1 MLSFKQID
9 YALSVEK
16 FLHFKKAA
24 DACFISPSTLSN
36 AISELETKL
45 GIQIFERTNK
55 KVIVTSIGKEIL
67 KKARDVKHGMFE
79 INELAKTFSSEK
91 LQSLSIGIIPTISP
105 YLLPLVLP
113 KIKQDLSFLDL
124 NIEENQS
131 NVLVNKVQEGE
142 LDLAILALPY
152 DIGELR
158 SIKFWSEDFYWI
170 SYKKNHK
177 TGQSNISAS
186 QLSDKKLLLLVDG
199 HCLKDHILEACN
211 IDSNTSYSLKASN
224 LETLI
229 QLVKGKMGTT
239 LIPEMALNQLVKNKK
254 GLYAS
259 HLSEKSP
266 HREIAMIFR
275 ETYSGQDNIN
285 KLKALFE
292 NCLKNRS
299 KNLKDSE

>member
-1 MLSFKQID
+1 MLTLKQIE
-9 YALSVEK
+9 YALAVEK

-36 AISELETKL
+36 AISELEIKL

-55 KVIVTSIGKEIL
+55 KVIVTSAGKEIL
-67 KKARDVKHGMFE
+67 KKAKDVKHGMFE
-79 INELAKTFSSEK
+79 INELARTFSSEK
-91 LQSLSIGIIPTISP
+91 FQSISIGIIPTISP

-113 KIKQDLSFLDL
+113 KVQQDLPFLDL

-131 NVLVNKVQEGE
+131 NVLVRKVQEGE

-152 DIGELR
+152 DIGELK

-170 SYKKNHK
+170 SYKKNNK
-177 TGQSNISAS
+177 LGQSNVSAS
-186 QLSDKKLLLLVDG
+186 QLSDKNLLLLVDG

-211 IDSNTSYSLKASN
+211 IDSSASYSLKASN

-239 LIPEMALNQLVKNKK
+239 LIPEMALNQLVRNKK

-275 ETYSGQDNIN
+275 ETYSGQKNIN
-285 KLKALFE
+285 KLKVLFE
-292 NCLKNRS
+292 KCLKNKPRYF
-299 KNLKDSE
+299 KNS

>member
-1 MLSFKQID
+1 MLTLKQIE
-9 YALSVEK
+9 YALAVEK

-36 AISELETKL
+36 AISELEIKL

-55 KVIVTSIGKEIL
+55 KVIVTSAGKEIL
-67 KKARDVKHGMFE
+67 KKAKDVKHGMFE
-79 INELAKTFSSEK
+79 INELARTFSSEK
-91 LQSLSIGIIPTISP
+91 FQSISIGIIPTISP

-113 KIKQDLSFLDL
+113 KVQQDLPFLDL

-131 NVLVNKVQEGE
+131 NVLVRKVQEGE

-152 DIGELR
+152 DIGELK

-170 SYKKNHK
+170 SYKKNNK
-177 TGQSNISAS
+177 LGQSNVSAS
-186 QLSDKKLLLLVDG
+186 QLSDKNLLLLVDG

-211 IDSNTSYSLKASN
+211 IDSSASYSLKASN

-239 LIPEMALNQLVKNKK
+239 LIPEMALNQLVRNKK

-275 ETYSGQDNIN
+275 ETYSGQKNIN
-285 KLKALFE
+285 KLKVLFE
-292 NCLKNRS
+292 KCLKNKS
-299 KNLKDSE
+299 QYFKNS

>member
-9 YALSVEK
+9 YALAVEK

-36 AISELETKL
+36 AISELEIKL

-55 KVIVTSIGKEIL
+55 KVIVTSAGKEIL
-67 KKARDVKHGMFE
+67 KKAKDVKHNMLE
-79 INELAKTFSSEK
+79 INELARTFSSEK
-91 LQSLSIGIIPTISP
+91 FQSISIGIIPTISP

-113 KIKQDLSFLDL
+113 KVQQDLPFLDL

-131 NVLVNKVQEGE
+131 NILVKKVQEGE

-170 SYKKNHK
+170 SYKKNNK
-177 TGQSNISAS
+177 LGQSNISAS
-186 QLSDKKLLLLVDG
+186 QLNDKNLLLLVDG

-211 IDSNTSYSLKASN
+211 IDSSASYSLKASN

-239 LIPEMALNQLVKNKK
+239 LIPEMALNQLVRNKK

-275 ETYSGQDNIN
+275 ETYSGQKNIN
-285 KLKALFE
+285 KLKVLFE
-292 NCLKNRS
+292 NCLKNKSRYL
-299 KNLKDSE
+299 KNS

>member
-1 MLSFKQID
+1 MLTLKQIE
-9 YALSVEK
+9 YALAVEK

-36 AISELETKL
+36 AISELEIKL

-55 KVIVTSIGKEIL
+55 KVIVTSAGKEIL
-67 KKARDVKHGMFE
+67 KKAKDVKHGMFE
-79 INELAKTFSSEK
+79 INELARTFSSEK
-91 LQSLSIGIIPTISP
+91 FQSISIGIIPTISP

-113 KIKQDLSFLDL
+113 KVQQDLPFLDL

-131 NVLVNKVQEGE
+131 NVLVRKVQEGE

-152 DIGELR
+152 DIGELK

-170 SYKKNHK
+170 SSKKNNK
-177 TGQSNISAS
+177 LGQSNISAS
-186 QLSDKKLLLLVDG
+186 QLSDKNLLLLVDG

-211 IDSNTSYSLKASN
+211 IDSSASYSLKASN

-239 LIPEMALNQLVKNKK
+239 LIPEMALNQLVRNKK

-275 ETYSGQDNIN
+275 ETYSGQKNIN
-285 KLKALFE
+285 KLKVLFE
-292 NCLKNRS
+292 KCLKNKPKYI
-299 KNLKDSE
+299 KNS

>member
-9 YALSVEK
+9 YALAVEK

-36 AISELETKL
+36 AISELEIKL

-55 KVIVTSIGKEIL
+55 KVIVTSAGKEIL
-67 KKARDVKHGMFE
+67 KKAKDVKHGMFE
-79 INELAKTFSSEK
+79 INELARTFSSEK
-91 LQSLSIGIIPTISP
+91 FQSISIGIIPTISP

-113 KIKQDLSFLDL
+113 KVQQDLPFLDL

-131 NVLVNKVQEGE
+131 NVLVRKVQEGE

-152 DIGELR
+152 DIGELK

-170 SYKKNHK
+170 SSKKNNK
-177 TGQSNISAS
+177 LGQSNISAS
-186 QLSDKKLLLLVDG
+186 QLSDKNLLLLVDG

-211 IDSNTSYSLKASN
+211 IDSSASYSLKASN

-239 LIPEMALNQLVKNKK
+239 LIPEMALNQLVRNKK

-275 ETYSGQDNIN
+275 ETYSGQKNIN
-285 KLKALFE
+285 KLKVLFE
-292 NCLKNRS
+292 KCLKNKPKYI
-299 KNLKDSE
+299 KNS

>member
-9 YALSVEK
+9 YALAVEK

-36 AISELETKL
+36 AISELEIKL

-55 KVIVTSIGKEIL
+55 KVIVTSAGKEIL
-67 KKARDVKHGMFE
+67 KKAKDVKHGMFE
-79 INELAKTFSSEK
+79 INELARTFSSEK
-91 LQSLSIGIIPTISP
+91 FQSISIGIIPTISP

-113 KIKQDLSFLDL
+113 KVQQDLPFLDL

-131 NVLVNKVQEGE
+131 NVLVRKVQEGE

-152 DIGELR
+152 DIGELK

-170 SYKKNHK
+170 SSKKNNK
-177 TGQSNISAS
+177 LGQSNISAS
-186 QLSDKKLLLLVDG
+186 QLSDKNLLLLVDG

-211 IDSNTSYSLKASN
+211 IDSSASYSLKASN

-239 LIPEMALNQLVKNKK
+239 LIPEMALNQLVRNKK

-275 ETYSGQDNIN
+275 ETYSGQKNIN
-285 KLKALFE
+285 KLKVLFE
-292 NCLKNRS
+292 KCLKNKPKYF
-299 KNLKDSE
+299 KNS

>member
-1 MLSFKQID
+1 MLTLKQIE
-9 YALSVEK
+9 YALAVEK

-36 AISELETKL
+36 AISELEIKL

-55 KVIVTSIGKEIL
+55 KVIVTSAGKEIL
-67 KKARDVKHGMFE
+67 KKAKDVKHGMFE
-79 INELAKTFSSEK
+79 INELARTFSSEK
-91 LQSLSIGIIPTISP
+91 FQSISIGIIPTISP

-113 KIKQDLSFLDL
+113 KVQQDLPFLDL

-131 NVLVNKVQEGE
+131 NVLVRKVQEGE

-152 DIGELR
+152 DIGELK

-170 SYKKNHK
+170 SSKKNNK
-177 TGQSNISAS
+177 LGQSNISAS
-186 QLSDKKLLLLVDG
+186 QLSDKNLLLLVDG

-211 IDSNTSYSLKASN
+211 IDSSASYSLKASN

-239 LIPEMALNQLVKNKK
+239 LIPEMALNQLVRNKK

-275 ETYSGQDNIN
+275 ETYSGQKNIN
-285 KLKALFE
+285 KLKVLFE
-292 NCLKNRS
+292 KCLKNKPRYF
-299 KNLKDSE
+299 KNS

>member
-9 YALSVEK
+9 YALAVEK

-36 AISELETKL
+36 AISELEIKL

-55 KVIVTSIGKEIL
+55 KVIVTSAGKEIL
-67 KKARDVKHGMFE
+67 KKAKDVKHGMFE
-79 INELAKTFSSEK
+79 INELARTFSSEK
-91 LQSLSIGIIPTISP
+91 FQSISIGIIPTISP

-113 KIKQDLSFLDL
+113 KVQQDLPFLDL

-131 NVLVNKVQEGE
+131 NVLVRKVQEGE

-152 DIGELR
+152 DIGELK

-170 SYKKNHK
+170 SYKKNNK
-177 TGQSNISAS
+177 LGQSSVSAS
-186 QLSDKKLLLLVDG
+186 QLSDKNLLLLVDG

-211 IDSNTSYSLKASN
+211 IDSSASYSLKASN

-239 LIPEMALNQLVKNKK
+239 LIPEMALNQLVRNKK

-275 ETYSGQDNIN
+275 ETYSGQKNIN
-285 KLKALFE
+285 KLKVLFE
-292 NCLKNRS
+292 KCLKNKSRYF
-299 KNLKDSE
+299 KNS